1 MAKITSKTL
10 KRLKSP
16 SRFLMESAFN
26 SIYNEYSY
34 LVYYVSLKIV
44 KDKEIARDVTNETF
58 LKFFD
63 KKNYLKNVN
72 SVKSY
77 LVTTSKNLSLNY
89 LVSQEK
95 IVLLNED
102 IEEESKQDDFES
114 YIAKFKEY
122 LDEEEV
128 DLIIYHLLYDFSF
141 KEIALKNNTTTNAVS
156 SKYRRA
162 IIKVRKH
169 FKEI

>member
-16 SRFLMESAFN
+16 SHSVMESAFN
-26 SIYNEYSY
+26 AIYKEYSY

-77 LVTTSKNLSLNY
+77 LATTSKNLSLNY